1 MGATQ
6 PGSTHLKRSLPTL
19 VALLVHRQEGFMW
32 PLLQDSHSSTS
43 FPSSKEKQL
52 NYTLTTKT
60 FIESNNGRNG
70 ELLLAGRGPCF
81 YYHFFPK
88 RCAKHK
94 PEEPIMVLWEFTF
107 FKRASV
113 KKGKFKIIHQV
124 LLCFFFKIFSGKSL
138 CLCCQREQRL
148 SS

>member
-1 MGATQ
+1 
-6 PGSTHLKRSLPTL
+6 
-19 VALLVHRQEGFMW
+19 MW

-124 LLCFFFKIFSGKSL
+124 LLCFFFKSFQENLFACAVRGSRG
-138 CLCCQREQRL
+138 
-148 SS
+148 